1 MIDSY
6 NTTLRALVDKHVPLR
21 TRRSQE
27 RRSARWFDRE
37 CRESKRLT
45 RKLNDGI
52 AECARLM
59 PKPLGVS
66 NSTHSVI
73 FFSQSLL
80 RFGCQR
86 LKAVSKTRA
95 STGKPSTPCFI
106 RRGSTTHA
114 NCLQLILPVFC
125 EAKWPIYG
133 LPQHLRHHLPL
144 THCRCH
150 LSVSFSRRLLR
161 RSLVSSTRCPPNP
174 VHCTLF
180 LHGS

>member
-1 MIDSY
+1 MTE
-6 NTTLRALVDKHVPLR
+6 N
-21 TRRSQE
+21 
-27 RRSARWFDRE
+27 W
-37 CRESKRLT
+37 
-45 RKLNDGI
+45 NDGI

-59 PKPLGVS
+59 PKPLGVR

-95 STGKPSTPCFI
+95 SSGEPSPPCFI

-114 NCLQLILPVFC
+114 NCLQLILPVFSK
-125 EAKWPIYG
+125 AKWPIYG
-133 LPQHLRHHLPL
+133 LPQHLRNHLSL
-144 THCRCH
+144 THGRCH
-150 LSVSFSRRLLR
+150 LSISFSRRLLK
-161 RSLVSSTRCPPNP
+161 RSLVSSTRCPPSP
-174 VHCTLF
+174 VHWTLF